1 MVTIANPIYDV
12 VFKYM
17 MEDKRVAG
25 IILSSLLKQKVVE
38 LEFRK
43 NEYSNI
49 SRDEMSIFRIDFGA
63 TIEEEDG
70 TRKMVLIELQK
81 TWVPTETLRFRQYL
95 GAQYA
100 SRDNL
105 LKEECGNA
113 LPLITIY
120 ILGHC
125 IGDLEE
131 PVIYVRRQVYDYQGR
146 PVIKGIPNRFIDSLT
161 HDSIIVQIP
170 LLRGRVSNRL
180 ERILSVFDQSQ
191 ATDDNAQF
199 LHFDE
204 SLCES
209 DSEMKQILFRLTAAA
224 ADAKIRHNMNVEEEY
239 FGIIEE
245 KDTELQRQ
253 NQLLA
258 ENGARIR
265 EQGAQIKEQDAQI
278 KEQDA
283 QIKEREVQIKEQDAL
298 ISTLVKGMLA
308 SGKSLEEISGMTG
321 KSIEDIRRLSAG

>member
-12 VFKYM
+12 VFKYL

-49 SRDEMSIFRIDFGA
+49 SRNEMSIFRIDFGA
-63 TIEEEDG
+63 TIEDETGE
-70 TRKMVLIELQK
+70 RKMVLIELQK

-100 SRDNL
+100 SRENL
-105 LKEECGNA
+105 LKDEGSNA

-120 ILGHC
+120 LLGHR
-125 IGDLEE
+125 IGILEE
-131 PVIYVRRQVYDYQGR
+131 PVLYVKRHVYDYQDR
-146 PVIKGIPNRFIDSLT
+146 LVTKGIPDKFIDSLT

-170 LLRGRVSNRL
+170 LLKGRVSNRL
-180 ERILSVFDQSQ
+180 EIILSIFDQSQ
-191 ATDDNAQF
+191 VSDDNAQL

-204 SLCES
+204 SGYES
-209 DSEMKQILFRLTAAA
+209 DSEMEQILFRLTAAA
-224 ADAKIRHNMNVEEEY
+224 ADADIRHSMNVEEEY

-258 ENGARIR
+258 E
-265 EQGAQIKEQDAQI
+265 QGAQIKEQG
-278 KEQDA
+278 
-283 QIKEREVQIKEQDAL
+283 VQIKEQGAL
-298 ISTLVKGMLA
+298 ITTLIKEMLET
-308 SGKSLEEISGMTG
+308 GKTPEEISVMIG
-321 KSIEDIRRLSAG
+321 KSIEDIITISHS